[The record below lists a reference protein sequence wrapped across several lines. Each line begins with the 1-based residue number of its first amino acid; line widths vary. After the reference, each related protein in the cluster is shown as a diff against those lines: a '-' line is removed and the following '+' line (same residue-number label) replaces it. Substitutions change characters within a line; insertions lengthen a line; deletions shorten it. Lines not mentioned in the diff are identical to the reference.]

1 MKRNRSKY
9 VVYLEPWRPGRHV
22 VAHSKRQMKKV
33 LHAAEACSTAI
44 KCRLIHGRD
53 GSISFWN
60 EDREYLPWVK
70 T

>member
-9 VVYLEPWRPGRHV
+9 LIYLEPWTPGRHV
-22 VAHSKRQMKKV
+22 VAHSKGQMKKI
-33 LHAAEACSTAI
+33 LAKANPGSEAI
-44 KCRLIHGRD
+44 KNRLIHYRD

-60 EDREYLPWVK
+60 MDREYLPWVK